1 MNTLFLAAT
10 DLATSHTALDSA
22 KRISELTDRAVLF
35 LLMGLWLAVS
45 WVMLK
50 AFRNDIQKKDEKL
63 EALTSRCVDQMHATE
78 RAIENNTKTL
88 EGNTQVIHALKA
100 KLQLSLA
107 VLMGTAVALTGTGCA
122 KFSGYT
128 LREYKDGPLVSEK
141 VHFRGFT
148 LMDGKAKLADAKAGV
163 TKTTASIGVA
173 ASEQESSG
181 ESVVQAIE
189 KLPSG
194 IADALKKAVRP

>member
-1 MNTLFLAAT
+1 MHTMFLAAT
-10 DLATSHTALDSA
+10 DIATSQAAVDSA

-63 EALTSRCVDQMHATE
+63 ELLTARCVDQMHATE
-78 RAIENNTKTL
+78 TAINN
-88 EGNTQVIHALKA
+88 NTQVLHAMKN
-100 KLQLSLA
+100 KLQLA
-107 VLMGTAVALTGTGCA
+107 VCVMTSTTAVIGGTGCA

-128 LREYKDGPLVSEK
+128 LREYKDQPLVMEK

-148 LMDGKAKLADAKAGV
+148 LLDGKAKLADAEARV

-173 ASEQESSG
+173 SSEQESTG
-181 ESVVQAIE
+181 ESVVKAIE
-189 KLPSG
+189 ALPSG
-194 IADALKKAVRP
+194 IADAIKKTAGQ